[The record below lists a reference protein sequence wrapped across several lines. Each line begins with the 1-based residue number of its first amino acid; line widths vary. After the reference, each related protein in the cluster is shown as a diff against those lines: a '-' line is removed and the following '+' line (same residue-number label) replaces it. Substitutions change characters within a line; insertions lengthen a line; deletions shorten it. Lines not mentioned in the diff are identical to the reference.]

1 MMETSLPALPRTE
14 VNLRDYLDILRRRK
28 AIMLQTFVVV
38 VAVGFIVTALS
49 RPIYEASAKMLVV
62 ASGTQL
68 SISNAENPLA
78 AILVQTQPDSVP
90 TQVEE
95 LQSDPELKPARSRA
109 LNAAHAA
116 GVNIPRGS
124 TGDE

>member
-62 ASGTQL
+62 ASGPTL
-68 SISNAENPLA
+68 TFSNSDNPLTN
-78 AILVQTQPDSVP
+78 ILVQSQPDSVP
-90 TQVEE
+90 TQVEQ
-95 LQSDPELKPARSRA
+95 LQSEPELRYARKRA
-109 LNAAHAA
+109 VSDA
-116 GVNIPRGS
+116 
-124 TGDE
+124 